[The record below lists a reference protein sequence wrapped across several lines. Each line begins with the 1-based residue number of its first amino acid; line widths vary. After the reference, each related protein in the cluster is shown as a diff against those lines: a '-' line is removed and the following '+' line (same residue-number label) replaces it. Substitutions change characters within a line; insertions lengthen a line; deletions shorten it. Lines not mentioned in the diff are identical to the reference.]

1 MSDPL
6 PPIDFAGV
14 RGQYAR
20 LAPEIDARIR
30 AVLDHGR
37 FIMGPEVA
45 ELEAALADFAG
56 ADHAVA
62 VSNGTDALLMA
73 LMAEEIGPGDAVFVP
88 ALTFTATAEV
98 VVLLG
103 ATPVFSDVDARLF
116 NIDPTDLGHRI
127 AEVDAAGELTP
138 RAVIAV
144 DLYGLPADYAAL
156 STLCADWNLF
166 LLADGAQSFGGS
178 LSGARVGSLAPAT
191 AVSFFPSKPLGGYG
205 DGGALLT
212 DDVARAERYRSI
224 RVHGKGDAKYDIV
237 RLGLN
242 ARLDTLQA
250 AILLAKLPH
259 FAAEITARERVA
271 AAYDAGLAGLV
282 ETPARVSGAQS
293 AWAQYTILHDDRDAL
308 AAALKASGIPTAVYY
323 PRPMHLQSAYAAFS
337 AGEGFLPV
345 AEALCARV
353 LSLPMHPDLAPEV
366 VERICAAL
374 RDALN

>member
-166 LLADGAQSFGGS
+166 LLAEGAQSFGRLAERGPGR
-178 LSGARVGSLAPAT
+178 LPGAGNCGEFL
-191 AVSFFPSKPLGGYG
+191 PSKPLGGYG